1 MWSSRRFAYCQLC
14 IRREGEARLFMHIEL
29 TEMLRC
35 PEPHREEMLVLSTGE
50 VKDRMVRSG
59 IIGCPVCHKEYPI
72 SRGIVNFRRSRE
84 RVSKE
89 SSGPRPAYAPPS
101 PLPSADATSLQALL
115 ELSGPGGDVVLVG
128 AAVRQAQRLGALMTG
143 VHLVGV
149 NAPTEME
156 EQPMPS
162 LLYAN
167 EKVPLR
173 TSVAR
178 GVVVGADLATSP
190 WLVEAHRVLLR
201 GRRFVVENEEPE
213 LPIGLIKLAAENG
226 LWVGEKR

>member
-1 MWSSRRFAYCQLC
+1 
-14 IRREGEARLFMHIEL
+14 MHIEL

-35 PEPHREEMLVLSTGE
+35 PEAHREEMLVLSTGE
-50 VKDRMVRSG
+50 VRDRMVRSG
-59 IIGCPVCHKEYPI
+59 LVGCPVCHKEYPI
-72 SRGIVNFRRSRE
+72 ARGIVNFRRSRE

-89 SSGPRPAYAPPS
+89 SSGPRPAYVPPS
-101 PLPSADATSLQALL
+101 PLPSADATNLQALL
-115 ELSGPGGDVVLVG
+115 QLSGPGGYVVLVG
-128 AAVRQAQRLGALMTG
+128 SAVRQAPRLSSLMEG
-143 VHLVGV
+143 IHFVGI
-149 NAPTEME
+149 NAPLEMDE
-156 EQPMPS
+156 LPTLS

-173 TSVAR
+173 TSIAR
-178 GVVVGADLATSP
+178 GVVVGADLATSA

-213 LPIGLIKLAAENG
+213 LPIGLVQLAAENG

>member
-1 MWSSRRFAYCQLC
+1 
-14 IRREGEARLFMHIEL
+14 MHIEL

-50 VKDRMVRSG
+50 VRDRMVRLG
-59 IIGCPVCHKEYPI
+59 VIGCPVCHKEFPI

-89 SSGPRPAYAPPS
+89 SSGPRPVYVPPS
-101 PLPSADATSLQALL
+101 PLPSAEATTLQALL
-115 ELSGPGGDVVLVG
+115 ELSGPGGYVVLIG
-128 AAVRQAQRLGALMTG
+128 DAVRQAERLAALMPG
-143 VHLVGV
+143 IHFVGV
-149 NAPTEME
+149 NAPHEME
-156 EQPMPS
+156 ERPTLS

-173 TSVAR
+173 TSIAR
-178 GVVVGADLATSP
+178 GVVVGADLATSA

-201 GRRFVVENEEPE
+201 GRRFVVANEEPE
-213 LPIGLIKLAAENG
+213 LPIGLVKLAAENG

>member
-1 MWSSRRFAYCQLC
+1 
-14 IRREGEARLFMHIEL
+14 MHIEL

-50 VKDRMVRSG
+50 IRDRMVRFG
-59 IIGCPVCHKEYPI
+59 LIGCPVCHNEYPI
-72 SRGIVNFRRSRE
+72 ARGVVDFRRSKE
-84 RVSKE
+84 RVSGE
-89 SSGPRPAYAPPS
+89 QTPGPRPVYRPPS
-101 PLPSADATSLQALL
+101 PLPSADAAQLQALL
-115 ELSGPGGDVVLVG
+115 ELSGSGGYVVLIG
-128 AAVRQAQRLGALMTG
+128 SAVRQAPRLSVLMEG
-143 VHLVGV
+143 IHFVGI
-149 NAPTEME
+149 NAPPEMD
-156 EQPMPS
+156 EQPTLS

-167 EKVPLR
+167 ERVPLR

-190 WLVEAHRVLLR
+190 WLVEADRVLLR

-213 LPIGLIKLAAENG
+213 LPIGLVKLAAEHG

>member
-1 MWSSRRFAYCQLC
+1 
-14 IRREGEARLFMHIEL
+14 MHIEL

-35 PEPHREEMLVLSTGE
+35 PESHREEMLVLSTGE

-59 IIGCPVCHKEYPI
+59 LVGCPVCHKEYPI

-115 ELSGPGGDVVLVG
+115 ELSGPGGYVVLVG
-128 AAVRQAQRLGALMTG
+128 AAVRQALMPG
-143 VHLVGV
+143 IHFVGI
-149 NAPTEME
+149 NPPGDME
-156 EQPMPS
+156 EQPTLS
-162 LLYAN
+162 LLYAS

-173 TSVAR
+173 TAVAR

-213 LPIGLIKLAAENG
+213 LPIGLLKLAAEHG